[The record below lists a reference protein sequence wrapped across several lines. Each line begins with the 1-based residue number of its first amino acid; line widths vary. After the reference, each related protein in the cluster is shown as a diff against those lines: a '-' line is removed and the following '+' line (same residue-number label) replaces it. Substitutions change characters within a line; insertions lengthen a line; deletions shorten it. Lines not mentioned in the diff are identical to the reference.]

1 MENIFRKVLYPYYN
15 KRIIELVHKEV
26 KKYVQT

>member
-1 MENIFRKVLYPYYN
+1 MENIFRKVWYPEYN

-26 KKYVQT
+26 KYVQT